1 MFADSDHDLNDIWT
15 EITPGLPYAILLTL
29 LLVMALFKGAL
40 RCLEKCLGSDFYSK
54 RLKPRHY
61 ESLEPYY
68 QALSQ
73 KQLAAFLMEE
83 TICRDKLGFER
94 LTNDSYQ

>member
-1 MFADSDHDLNDIWT
+1 MFADPDHHLNDIWT
-15 EITPGLPYAILLTL
+15 EITPGFLYAIVLTL
-29 LLVMALFKGAL
+29 LFVMALFKGAL
-40 RCLEKCLGSDFYSK
+40 RCLEKHLGRYFYSK
-54 RLKPRHY
+54 QLKPRHY

-73 KQLAAFLMEE
+73 KQLAAFLKEE